1 MKKRMASHVT
11 PLQFICCVVSTQHY
25 FMIFDS
31 DLEAPS
37 HPLADTDAK
46 QNNSETEIRRLLN
59 LSIQHLGWIITRRQL
74 ARQLAGQLRYSFI
87 SLYYCMTF
95 SLLSSLVQVV
105 LSYRDDL
112 PTSWHVLLRGY
123 VYLLRV

>member
-1 MKKRMASHVT
+1 
-11 PLQFICCVVSTQHY
+11 
-25 FMIFDS
+25 MIFDS

-59 LSIQHLGWIITRRQL
+59 LPVQRLGWIITRRQL

-87 SLYYCMTF
+87 SLDYCMTSP

-105 LSYRDDL
+105 LSYSDDI
-112 PTSWHVLLRGY
+112 PTSWHVLLRGN